1 LRIGATEG
9 IDVKTLMTGIMLMAA
24 AGSSWAAGENAAFK
38 DTPVIKFKADDYA
51 LMRTKVREALAAEPG
66 SSQTLSW
73 KNEASGASGSATPL
87 EGETWQNLP
96 CRQVRI
102 ANTYRRQN
110 AEGVYRF
117 CQKPPGTWKLVGP
130 VAGKR

>member
-1 LRIGATEG
+1 
-9 IDVKTLMTGIMLMAA
+9 VKTLVTACTLMVATA
-24 AGSSWAAGENAAFK
+24 PLWAAGENAAFK
-38 DTPVIKFKADDYA
+38 DTPVVKFEAEDYA
-51 LMRTKVREALAAEPG
+51 LMRTTVRQALAAEPG
-66 SSQTLSW
+66 NNQTLSW
-73 KNEASGASGSATPL
+73 KNEASGASGRATPV
-87 EGETWQNLP
+87 ESETWQNLP

-117 CQKPPGTWKLVGP
+117 CQRPPGTWKLVGP